1 MSEVDALPP
10 GLPRLINER
19 YEIESLIGRGGMADV
34 YLATDHVLSRKV
46 AVKVLRPDTASNPM
60 VVNRF
65 RREAKAVAALGHPN
79 IVAVYDTGELPATDQ
94 QRERLPFM
102 VMEYVTGKTLK
113 QVIAQGGIQPEFAV
127 RITRGVAE
135 ALGHSHANNVVHR
148 DVKPANVMVSDAG
161 HVKLMDFGIARATDN
176 SATMTQTAAVVGTA
190 QYFSPEQARGEQ
202 VDFRSDIYSTGC
214 LFYELMTG
222 RPPFTGDSPVSVAY
236 QHVGEIATA
245 PSDVNQDLDP
255 IYDPIVAKVLA
266 KDRADRFQSVD
277 AFATAL
283 ENALHGIEFHEDQ
296 AQATPYTLPIYGIHD
311 NTEAGFAAASAPMT
325 NEHPVFTSEHEPV
338 QTTRHKSNRALIIL
352 LSLIALLAVAV
363 ASFLVVRSIQA
374 DQEKNAPV
382 AVPDVKNMS
391 EDDASSLLR
400 DATFN
405 VKVEHEFDE
414 DVDTNKATR
423 TDPTS
428 GTEVAKESTITLYL
442 SKGSE
447 QREIP
452 DNLANQSEAT
462 ARDALSEAGLEV
474 GKITRENSA
483 TVDTDRIIET
493 NPELGSK
500 VKAGSKVDLILS
512 TGQVEV
518 PDLVGMTLD
527 EAERELDDKGLVELS
542 IDSSAPAVET
552 DEVSPDEI
560 AIQTPDESATIDQSG
575 SISVI
580 LAKAPAEP
588 SPSES
593 ETPSPSDSEEP
604 SESDSEDPSEDPT
617 ETPSETPS
625 ESASESPSDSPKS
638 TKGPKQ
644 GKPLPSPGKPGEGNR
659 F

>member
-1 MSEVDALPP
+1 
-10 GLPRLINER
+10 
-19 YEIESLIGRGGMADV
+19 
-34 YLATDHVLSRKV
+34 
-46 AVKVLRPDTASNPM
+46 
-60 VVNRF
+60 
-65 RREAKAVAALGHPN
+65 
-79 IVAVYDTGELPATDQ
+79 
-94 QRERLPFM
+94 
-102 VMEYVTGKTLK
+102 
-113 QVIAQGGIQPEFAV
+113 
-127 RITRGVAE
+127 
-135 ALGHSHANNVVHR
+135 
-148 DVKPANVMVSDAG
+148 
-161 HVKLMDFGIARATDN
+161 
-176 SATMTQTAAVVGTA
+176 
-190 QYFSPEQARGEQ
+190 
-202 VDFRSDIYSTGC
+202 
-214 LFYELMTG
+214 MTG

-266 KDRADRFQSVD
+266 KDRADRFQSAD

-428 GTEVAKESTITLYL
+428 GTEIAKESTITLYL

-474 GKITRENSA
+474 GKITRKNSA

-512 TGQVEV
+512 TGKVDV
-518 PDLVGMTLD
+518 PDVTGMTED
-527 EAERELDDKGLVELS
+527 EATEALTAEDVGLKPRFDHVENN
-542 IDSSAPAVET
+542 DYKAGTVFDQDPSSSSEAAPG
-552 DEVSPDEI
+552 DEI
-560 AIQTPDESATIDQSG
+560 KLK
-575 SISVI
+575 
-580 LAKAPAEP
+580 LAETEAEP
-588 SPSES
+588 TPSES
-593 ETPSPSDSEEP
+593 ETPSPDESEEP
-604 SESDSEDPSEDPT
+604 SETASEDPSEDPT
-617 ETPSETPS
+617 ESPSATPS
-625 ESASESPSDSPKS
+625 ESENESPSDSPKS